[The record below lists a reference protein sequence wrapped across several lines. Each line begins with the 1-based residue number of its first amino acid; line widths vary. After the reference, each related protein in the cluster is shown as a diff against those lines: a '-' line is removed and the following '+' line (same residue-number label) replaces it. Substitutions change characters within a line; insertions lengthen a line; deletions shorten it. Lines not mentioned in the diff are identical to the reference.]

1 MIVREIQRPP
11 RATAVVGPSGDQF
24 VDNIRQLAIQLLVQA
39 VRDVKGRQPQLKDSA
54 LRWLNSAEGR
64 DLALALGLRW
74 AASGKE
80 ITVDALTP
88 QRRNTYFRGGD

>member
-11 RATAVVGPSGDQF
+11 RAAAVVGPSGDHF
-24 VDNIRQLAIQLLVQA
+24 FRNIRLLAIQLLVQA
-39 VRDVKGRQPQLKDSA
+39 VRDVKGTEPQLQQAA
-54 LRWLNSAEGR
+54 LRWLNSEEAREI
-64 DLALALGLRW
+64 ALALGLRW

-80 ITVDALTP
+80 ITANALAP